1 MDSEHERP
9 PSPGS
14 VLAQRVKYVVYAVS
28 ILFTIL
34 WVLFIAFVIYF
45 SVTAESH

>member
-1 MDSEHERP
+1 VDFEEKRP
-9 PSPGS
+9 PPPGS
-14 VLAQRVKYVVYAVS
+14 AFAQGVAYVVYAVA

-34 WVLFIAFVIYF
+34 WVLFIAFVIYL